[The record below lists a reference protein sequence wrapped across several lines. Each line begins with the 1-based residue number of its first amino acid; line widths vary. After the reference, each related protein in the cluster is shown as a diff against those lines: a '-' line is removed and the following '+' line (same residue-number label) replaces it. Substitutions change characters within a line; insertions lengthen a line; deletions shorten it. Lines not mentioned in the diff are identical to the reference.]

1 MIAKTMFRQ
10 RRPVFVSGLVFL
22 VHEMFVFLVPTIEQ
36 HDGRSCKEGAQFRPA
51 GTPGVIQAQKCG
63 AHIACMFCAF
73 SEGGEFRGLDPS
85 TPSTGGTCCRVAV
98 DVKCW

>member
-1 MIAKTMFRQ
+1 
-10 RRPVFVSGLVFL
+10 
-22 VHEMFVFLVPTIEQ
+22 
-36 HDGRSCKEGAQFRPA
+36 
-51 GTPGVIQAQKCG
+51 VIQAQKCG

-85 TPSTGGTCCRVAV
+85 APSTGGTCCRVAV